1 MFCALAAKTI
11 ERIKQ
16 KQKNFLKNNTIIIY
30 VANKCNSKT
39 FIAKQSFS
47 NFVICIML
55 FQLQSSYQPAGD
67 QPSAIEQL
75 TEGIISGEKYQT
87 LLGVTGS
94 GKTFTMANVI
104 QQVQRPTLVLTHNKT
119 LVAQLYGEFKQFFPD
134 NAVGYFVSY
143 YDYYQPEAYMPVSDV
158 YIEKDL
164 SINEELD
171 KLRLEATSQL
181 LTGRRDIIV
190 VASVSC
196 IYGIG
201 NPKDFESGIVRIA
214 KKQVI
219 SRQGFL
225 HSLVNSLYN
234 RTQIEFKRGTFRV
247 KGDTVD
253 INLPYADYGY
263 RVTFFGDEIEEIE
276 TLDTHTNRRI
286 AKVDNAAIFPANLY
300 IAPKDMMQQIMY
312 EIQDEMRLQTEY
324 FKSVGKLIE
333 AQRLKER
340 VEYDLE
346 MIRELGYCNGIENY
360 SRFFDRRVPGTRP
373 FCLLDYFPKDFLC
386 VIDESHQTIPQV
398 AGMYGGDRSRKLVL
412 VDYGFRLP
420 SALDNR
426 PLNFHEFENM
436 LNQTV
441 FVSAT
446 PGDYELEKTGG
457 IVVEQVVRPTGLLEP
472 PIEIRPSVNQI
483 DDLLDE
489 IDKRVTKGGRVLV
502 TTLTKR
508 MAEEMDKYL
517 GRINIKS
524 KYIHSEVD
532 TLERVEILRQ
542 LRLGDIDV
550 LVGVNLLREGL
561 DLPEV
566 SLVAILDADKEG
578 FLRNERS
585 LTQTAGRAAR
595 NVEGLVIFYADKMTE
610 SMQRTIDETNRRRE
624 KQIAY
629 NIQHNITPAT
639 VIKSIRQIMQQTSV
653 LDIKGFDPSK
663 PYAIQADE
671 DIVNRAAENSA
682 EYKTIPQME
691 KAINQTKKQMEKAA
705 RDLDFIEA
713 AKLRDEMFRLQ
724 KELEAMK

>member
-1 MFCALAAKTI
+1 MP
-11 ERIKQ
+11 
-16 KQKNFLKNNTIIIY
+16 
-30 VANKCNSKT
+30 
-39 FIAKQSFS
+39 
-47 NFVICIML
+47 
-55 FQLQSSYQPAGD
+55 FQLQSNYSPAGD
-67 QPSAIEQL
+67 QPDAIAKL
-75 TEGIISGEKYQT
+75 TEGILDGERYQT

-94 GKTFTMANVI
+94 GKTFTIANVI
-104 QQVQRPTLVLTHNKT
+104 QNVQRPTLVLTHNKT
-119 LVAQLYGEFKQFFPD
+119 LVAQLYGEFRQFFPD

-143 YDYYQPEAYMPVSDV
+143 YDYYQPEAYIPVSNT

-171 KLRLEATSQL
+171 KLRLQATAQL
-181 LTGRRDIIV
+181 LSGRRDIIV

-196 IYGIG
+196 IYGMG
-201 NPKDFESGIVRIA
+201 NPTEFENGIVRIQ
-214 KKQVI
+214 KGQVI

-225 HSLVNSLYN
+225 HSLVNSLYQ
-234 RTQIEFKRGTFRV
+234 RSQGDFTRGTFRV

-253 INLPYADYGY
+253 INLPYVDYGY
-263 RVTFFGDEIEEIE
+263 RITFFGDEIESIE
-276 TLDTHTNRRI
+276 TLELSSSKRI
-286 AKVDNAAIFPANLY
+286 SLVDNAAIFPANLY
-300 IAPKDMMQQIMY
+300 LAPKDIMQQVIY
-312 EIQDEMRLQTEY
+312 EIQDETAAQVEY
-324 FKSVGKLIE
+324 FKSVGKFIE
-333 AQRLKER
+333 AQRLSER
-340 VEYDLE
+340 VNYDLE

-360 SRFFDRRVPGTRP
+360 SRFFDRRHPGTRP

-386 VIDESHQTIPQV
+386 VIDESHQTVPQV
-398 AGMYGGDRSRKLVL
+398 SGMYGGDRSRKLIL

-436 LNQTV
+436 TGQTI

-457 IVVEQVVRPTGLLEP
+457 VVVEQVVRPTGLLDP
-472 PIEIRPSVNQI
+472 PIEVRPSINQI

-489 IDKRVTKGGRVLV
+489 IDKRVTKGDRVLV

-517 GRINIKS
+517 HRINIKS

-532 TLERVEILRQ
+532 ALERVEILRD
-542 LRLGDIDV
+542 LRLGVIDV

-578 FLRNERS
+578 YLRNEKS

-595 NVEGLVIFYADKMTE
+595 NVDGLVIFYADKITE
-610 SMQRTIDETNRRRE
+610 SMQKTMDETLRRRE

-629 NIQHNITPAT
+629 NIEHNITPKT
-639 VIKSIRQIMQQTSV
+639 VIKSKEQVFAQTSV
-653 LDIKGFDPSK
+653 LDIKGFDEKK
-663 PYAIQADE
+663 PFAIGGDE
-671 DIVNRAAENSA
+671 DIITVAAENQE
-682 EYKTIPQME
+682 EYLTIPKME
-691 KAINQTKKQMEKAA
+691 KKISSTKKAMEKAA
-705 RDLDFIEA
+705 KDMDFMEA
-713 AKLRDEMFRLQ
+713 ARLRDEMFRLQ
-724 KELEAMK
+724 KQLEEMKGAK